1 MLKIS
6 SEREGFKLRLHQA
19 LQDRHYSVERP
30 TQLAGDFNARFSGP
44 SVTVHAVRKWLIGES
59 IPTQDKMRAL
69 AEWLGVSVE
78 WLRYGNESGAPLEA
92 PASTTAQIN
101 LLAELRMLTSH
112 DQTLV
117 REIVRIL
124 LRG

>member
-1 MLKIS
+1 VLKIS

-19 LQDRHYSVERP
+19 LQNRHYSIDRP
-30 TQLAGDFNARFSGP
+30 TQLARDFNARFNGP

-59 IPTQDKMRAL
+59 IPTQDKMRTL
-69 AEWLGVSVE
+69 AEWLRVSVE
-78 WLRYGNESGAPLEA
+78 WLRYGNDDSVPTKV
-92 PASTTAQIN
+92 PASSSEYVTLVADLQ
-101 LLAELRMLTSH
+101 LLNSH

-124 LRG
+124 LRR